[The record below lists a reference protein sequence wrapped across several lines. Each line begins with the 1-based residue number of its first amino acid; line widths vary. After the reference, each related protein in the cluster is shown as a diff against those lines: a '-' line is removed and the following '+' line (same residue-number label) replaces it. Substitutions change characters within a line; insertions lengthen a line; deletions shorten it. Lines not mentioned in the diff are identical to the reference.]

1 MCLGKLRAVNNERNM
16 YVLYDNGEA
25 YGSKNLRF
33 DMANVRREYG
43 AFMFRYEMC
52 NVGNIRKMKV
62 LMPLLDVV
70 QEIPDTSQSQIT
82 CDPKNPPEFEIKEVR
97 PQNDHETLLS
107 MYSINVRTKKTGIPQ
122 DKATFPCG
130 YRLFV
135 DNSPSWNAKCN
146 SYVYNFKGRVT
157 EASIKNFQLVPHNTK
172 KDDPTRKGR

>member
-97 PQNDHETLLS
+97 P
-107 MYSINVRTKKTGIPQ
+107 
-122 DKATFPCG
+122 
-130 YRLFV
+130 
-135 DNSPSWNAKCN
+135 
-146 SYVYNFKGRVT
+146 
-157 EASIKNFQLVPHNTK
+157 
-172 KDDPTRKGR
+172 